1 VEQAYGKEALMEKD
15 LIARASVAIDA
26 PRAQVWRALVTP
38 EDIRRYM
45 FGTDVVSDWKVG
57 SSIVW
62 RGEWKGSTFED
73 KGVILEADPERTLR
87 YSHFS
92 PLSGLPDEP
101 DNYHSVTIELS
112 SEGKKTR
119 VSLAQDKNSGE
130 QAREHSES
138 NWATM
143 LTALREFLEGAATT
157 GTQSAT

>member
-1 VEQAYGKEALMEKD
+1 M
-15 LIARASVAIDA
+15 
-26 PRAQVWRALVTP
+26 
-38 EDIRRYM
+38 
-45 FGTDVVSDWKVG
+45 
-57 SSIVW
+57 
-62 RGEWKGSTFED
+62 
-73 KGVILEADPERTLR
+73 ILEADPERTLR

-92 PLSGLPDEP
+92 PLSWLPDEP

-119 VSLAQDKNSGE
+119 ISLAQDKNSSE

-143 LTALREFLEGAATT
+143 LTALREFLDGAATT